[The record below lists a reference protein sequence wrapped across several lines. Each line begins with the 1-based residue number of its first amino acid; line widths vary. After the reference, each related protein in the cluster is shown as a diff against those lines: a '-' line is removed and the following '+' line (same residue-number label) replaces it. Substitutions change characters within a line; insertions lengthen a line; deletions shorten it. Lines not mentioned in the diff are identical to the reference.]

1 MIEEI
6 VLVDE
11 AGSPI
16 GVAEKFSS
24 HHANTPLHL
33 AFSCYVFNDL
43 GEFLVTQRALS
54 KKVWPGVWTNSVC
67 GHPQAMHR
75 TGLPGSGAASAAG
88 ALGARPDFYLRSSP
102 HRTGSTAQPDAQEE
116 ISPDTQV
123 HDLWEVEPM
132 EEAIKRRL
140 DYELGMTADDVQV
153 VLPKYRY
160 QTPPYNDIIEN
171 EFCPVFVA
179 RATREPRP
187 NPDEVEAWK
196 WVPWQ
201 EFVHAASADDKDA
214 YSWWCKD
221 QLKQLV
227 QNPTIHKF
235 AQSTS

>member
-16 GVAEKFSS
+16 GIAEKLSS

-67 GHPQAMHR
+67 GHPA
-75 TGLPGSGAASAAG
+75 PGEKME
-88 ALGARPDFYLRSSP
+88 
-102 HRTGSTAQPDAQEE
+102 DA
-116 ISPDTQV
+116 IS
-123 HDLWEVEPM
+123 
-132 EEAIKRRL
+132 RRF
-140 DYELGMTADDVQV
+140 DYELGMTAKDIQV
-153 VLPKYRY
+153 VLPRYRY
-160 QTPPYNDIIEN
+160 QTPPYNGIIEN

-179 RATREPRP
+179 RATSGPRP

-196 WVPWQ
+196 WLPWKD
-201 EFVHAASADDKDA
+201 FVSVATADKSDE

-227 QNPTIHKF
+227 QQPLVDKF
-235 AQSTS
+235 AQPTS